1 MEHVTSRDGTH
12 IAYQR
17 LGEGPP
23 VIIIGGGLSDH
34 TGGLPLAE
42 ELSTDLTAVV
52 VDRRARGQSGDRTP
66 GIVGSVEREVEDL
79 AALIEAVGGR
89 ATLVGASSGAVLCLA
104 AAAHDLPVD
113 RLVLFEPPFATEQFP
128 PVAPPDMPEQLA
140 ALVAQGRDTAAV
152 ELFLTRAVGLPA
164 EMVEGMKQGEAW
176 SAMAA
181 FAPSTVYD
189 AALTRRYP
197 HAEAFTSV
205 TTPSLVLHGEG
216 TWPLLAASA
225 AALAAALPGSQL
237 RTLAGGDHRLDVP
250 TGAAAIRELVD

>member
-1 MEHVTSRDGTH
+1 SPRMEHVTSRDGTH

-128 PVAPPDMPEQLA
+128 PV
-140 ALVAQGRDTAAV
+140 
-152 ELFLTRAVGLPA
+152 
-164 EMVEGMKQGEAW
+164 
-176 SAMAA
+176 
-181 FAPSTVYD
+181 
-189 AALTRRYP
+189 
-197 HAEAFTSV
+197 
-205 TTPSLVLHGEG
+205 
-216 TWPLLAASA
+216 
-225 AALAAALPGSQL
+225 
-237 RTLAGGDHRLDVP
+237 
-250 TGAAAIRELVD
+250 